1 MILSNKAC
9 CFGTYIIYYCVLGYD
24 CHYPTIFIVALLVAD
39 AIHSSVCILFT
50 YKYVLKYLSMVIRM
64 GMYPKVSCQ
73 ANYHR
78 KTRC

>member
-24 CHYPTIFIVALLVAD
+24 YHYPTILIVALLVAD
-39 AIHSSVCILFT
+39 AIHWSVCILYTST
-50 YKYVLKYLSMVIRM
+50 YVNYVSMVIRM